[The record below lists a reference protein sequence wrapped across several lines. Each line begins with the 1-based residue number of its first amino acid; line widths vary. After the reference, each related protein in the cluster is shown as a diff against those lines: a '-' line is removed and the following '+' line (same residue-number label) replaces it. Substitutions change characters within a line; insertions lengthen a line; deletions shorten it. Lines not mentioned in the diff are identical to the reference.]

1 MQKDVLFS
9 RAHCSFIPWMVSF
22 ALTLSALQTWFSG
35 TCSFLF
41 IVSKYSHPVFCSK
54 IRYLDLLFPD
64 EHLYTSLAT
73 SGCLGRLSPHVTC
86 GPVWAL
92 WQDHRIKQYCPHH
105 TPSVGISVQRLSP
118 RPRCLKLTWP
128 PTCRR
133 QFFLLGLWC
142 QLETWACSS
151 QVLFFLA
158 SWSVWSLFHLLS
170 HGSCS
175 GSFSSVLLDCS
186 EQTATFPSFQLLS
199 HHLHLHEVLLSST
212 CVHLKTFVFFCCCC
226 LLEISRGSS
235 DVYLVLP
242 VIITMSNL
250 KNTIWYKTNNI
261 NIQIL
266 VVSVFFIKAWVASF
280 PQIFL

>member
-92 WQDHRIKQYCPHH
+92 WQGHRIKQYCPHH

-128 PTCRR
+128 PPAE
-133 QFFLLGLWC
+133 G
-142 QLETWACSS
+142 SS
-151 QVLFFLA
+151 SCWVCDA
-158 SWSVWSLFHLLS
+158 SWK
-170 HGSCS
+170 HGHVRLRSS
-175 GSFSSVLLDCS
+175 SFWHPGLCG
-186 EQTATFPSFQLLS
+186 PSFISFLTVPALVASHQCFWTVQSKLLPS
-199 HHLHLHEVLLSST
+199 PLSSYFLT
-212 CVHLKTFVFFCCCC
+212 IFIFMKCCFHPHVYTWRLLCFFFVV
-226 LLEISRGSS
+226 
-235 DVYLVLP
+235 VY
-242 VIITMSNL
+242 
-250 KNTIWYKTNNI
+250 WR
-261 NIQIL
+261 
-266 VVSVFFIKAWVASF
+266 
-280 PQIFL
+280 

>member
-1 MQKDVLFS
+1 
-9 RAHCSFIPWMVSF
+9 MVSF

-35 TCSFLF
+35 TRSFLF

-73 SGCLGRLSPHVTC
+73 SGCLGRLNPHVTC

-92 WQDHRIKQYCPHH
+92 WQGHCIKQYCPHH
-105 TPSVGISVQRLSP
+105 TPSVGISVQRWSP
-118 RPRCLKLTWP
+118 RPRCLKPTWP
-128 PTCRR
+128 STCRR

-151 QVLFFLA
+151 QLLFFLA
-158 SWSVWSLFHLLS
+158 SWSVRSLFHLLS

-175 GSFSSVLLDCS
+175 GSFSSALLDCS
-186 EQTATFPSFQLLS
+186 EQT
-199 HHLHLHEVLLSST
+199 VLASPLSSYFLT
-212 CVHLKTFVFFCCCC
+212 IFIFMKCRFHPHVCTWRLLFCFFFFFG
-226 LLEISRGSS
+226 LLEVSRGSS
-235 DVYLVLP
+235 AVYSVLP

-266 VVSVFFIKAWVASF
+266 VVSVFFIKTWVASF